1 MTGPHQ
7 AADNVTTSP
16 PPSRISATF
25 ARLRQER
32 RVALMPY
39 LTVGY
44 PDLATT
50 LAALPAMVNA
60 GADMFELGIPFSDP
74 LADGVTVQRAS
85 QRALENGVTVE
96 TVLEVARQVRERG
109 VKAPLLAMGYYNP
122 IFHYGIERFVA
133 ACAMAGIDGLIVPDL
148 PPEECDELAAACQ
161 RHQRDLIMLLAP
173 TSTDARIA
181 EAVRRATGCI
191 YCIALTGVTGARG
204 DLATGLAPY
213 LARVRART
221 DLPLV
226 VGFGISKASHVAAVA
241 RLADGAVVASA
252 LLDRLAG
259 LTDRSV
265 EERATVAADF
275 VRELR
280 GPAA

>member
-1 MTGPHQ
+1 MTGPEQ
-7 AADNVTTSP
+7 AAGNVTTS

-44 PDLATT
+44 PDVATT
-50 LAALPAMVNA
+50 LAALPAMVAA

-96 TVLEVARQVRERG
+96 TVLAVARQLRDGG
-109 VKAPLLAMGYYNP
+109 VEAPLMAMSYYNP

-133 ACAMAGIDGLIVPDL
+133 ACATVGIDGLIVPDL

-161 RHQRDLIMLLAP
+161 RYERDLIMLLAP

-181 EAVRRATGCI
+181 QAVRRASGCI
-191 YCIALTGVTGARG
+191 YCISLTGVTGARG

-213 LARVRART
+213 LARVRALT

-226 VGFGISKASHVAAVA
+226 VGFGLSKASHVAEVA

-252 LLDRLAG
+252 LLDRLAR
-259 LTDRSV
+259 LTERPV
-265 EERATVAADF
+265 EERAAAAADF

-280 GPAA
+280 GPVV

>member
-1 MTGPHQ
+1 MTGPEQ
-7 AADNVTTSP
+7 ATRNVTTSP

-25 ARLRQER
+25 VRLRQQR

-50 LAALPAMVNA
+50 LAALPAMVEA

-96 TVLEVARQVRERG
+96 TVFAVARQLRDGG
-109 VKAPLLAMGYYNP
+109 VEAPLMAMGYYNP
-122 IFHYGIERFVA
+122 IFHYGVERFTAECA
-133 ACAMAGIDGLIVPDL
+133 AAGIDGLIVPDL

-161 RHQRDLIMLLAP
+161 RHERDLIMLLAP
-173 TSTDARIA
+173 TSTDERIK
-181 EAVRRATGCI
+181 EAARRASGCI
-191 YCIALTGVTGARG
+191 YCISLTGVTGARG
-204 DLATGLAPY
+204 DLAAGLAPY
-213 LARVRART
+213 LARVRAVT
-221 DLPLV
+221 DLPLI
-226 VGFGISKASHVAAVA
+226 VGFGISKASHVAEVA

-252 LLDRLAG
+252 LLDRLAQ
-259 LTDRSV
+259 LTDRPV
-265 EERATVAADF
+265 EERAAAAAEF
-275 VRELR
+275 VRELQ

>member
-1 MTGPHQ
+1 MTGPQQ
-7 AADNVTTSP
+7 ATGNVTTSP

-25 ARLRQER
+25 ARLRQEQ

-50 LAALPAMVNA
+50 LAALTAMANA

-96 TVLEVARQVRERG
+96 TVLTIARQLRDGG
-109 VKAPLLAMGYYNP
+109 VEVPLLAMGYYNP
-122 IFHYGIERFVA
+122 IFHYGVERFVA
-133 ACAMAGIDGLIVPDL
+133 ACAAAGIDGLIVPDL
-148 PPEECDELAAACQ
+148 PPEECDELATAC
-161 RHQRDLIMLLAP
+161 RRYERDLIMLLAP
-173 TSTDARIA
+173 TSTEARIG
-181 EAVRRATGCI
+181 EVVRQATGCI
-191 YCIALTGVTGARG
+191 YCISLTGVTGARG
-204 DLATGLAPY
+204 DLASGLAPY

-221 DLPLV
+221 DLPLI
-226 VGFGISKASHVAAVA
+226 VGFGISKASHVAEVA

-252 LLDRLAG
+252 LLDRLAR

-265 EERATVAADF
+265 EERAAAAADF